1 MTSLKRALAF
11 ITILIAFA
19 LPGVAS
25 ASSHSYNLGEVTTA
39 ETTSPIFKLGQSFN
53 DVVHFTLGAGDSI
66 TASVSGFDLFSS
78 LESLSFALVSK
89 SDSALKASYV
99 DEADT
104 NDGFFFFS
112 ASHTFNNLI
121 AGNSYDLLIKGAR
134 SFGAYSA
141 TVTAVP
147 EPGTWTMLVAGLG
160 LIGTVMRRRKATV

>member
-1 MTSLKRALAF
+1 MTSLKKALAF

-25 ASSHSYNLGEVTTA
+25 ASSYNLGKVTTA
-39 ETTSPIFKLGQSFN
+39 ETTSPIIKLGQSFN

-89 SDSALKASYV
+89 GNNALKGSYV

-104 NDGFFFFS
+104 NDGFFIFS

-134 SFGAYSA
+134 SVGAYGA
-141 TVTAVP
+141 TITPVP
-147 EPGTWTMLVAGLG
+147 EPGTWAMLVAGLG
-160 LIGTVMRRRKATV
+160 LIGTVMRRRKATI